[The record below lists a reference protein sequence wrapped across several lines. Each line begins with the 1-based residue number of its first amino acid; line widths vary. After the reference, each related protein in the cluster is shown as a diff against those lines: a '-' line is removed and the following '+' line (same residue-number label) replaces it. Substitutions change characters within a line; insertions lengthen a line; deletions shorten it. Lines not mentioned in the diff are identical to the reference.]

1 MHLALVGILAMI
13 IVIHHLRGLQVAG
26 HLFGVTVEA
35 ADGQAPIWNPD
46 VRFFCI
52 KQESKP
58 VAYFYFVSLCLWLRC
73 GTTVDACSNCFQF

>member
-1 MHLALVGILAMI
+1 MAYV
-13 IVIHHLRGLQVAG
+13 LQVAG

-35 ADGQAPIWNPD
+35 ADGQAPVWNPD

-58 VAYFYFVSLCLWLRC
+58 VAYFYFVSFCLLRPTC
-73 GTTVDACSNCFQF
+73 IGLMP